1 MIRLFM
7 STDVAGSTL
16 FKASSAHQ
24 GAAGWL
30 DVFHAFFANYP
41 IMVMGQVGLE
51 FLSEDALPEVAV
63 WKFMGD
69 EAIFTCKPSSPEEV
83 TLLVRA
89 HFNAMAAYEQEYLAD
104 LPLRL
109 KGSAW
114 LASFPSPN
122 IEVEVPELAKDGR
135 TTPTDF
141 IGPDIDLGFRI
152 GKFAHPSTVSVSLDL
167 LDTVLRATNRE
178 LLDFYLVGREELKGV
193 LFGRPY
199 PVIWARPADAPSGF
213 MPWEIEDSRM
223 IAKAVAD
230 GPTPPALLQ
239 ETIDGVRLYLRKMH
253 GAQRTPI
260 SFDDEVVPCPQ
271 QQRMDQRQLVS

>member
-1 MIRLFM
+1 MIRMFM
-7 STDVAGSTL
+7 STDVAGSTA
-16 FKASSAHQ
+16 FKASSS
-24 GAAGWL
+24 GKGDGTGWL
-30 DVFHAFFANYP
+30 DVFRAFFSSYP
-41 IMVMGQVGLE
+41 IMVMGQVGME
-51 FLSEDALPEVAV
+51 FLDEDTLPEVAV

-109 KGSAW
+109 KGTAW
-114 LASFPSPN
+114 LARFPSPN
-122 IEVEVPELAKDGR
+122 IEVEVPELAKDVG

-152 GKFAHPSTVSVSLDL
+152 TKFASPSAVAVSLDL
-167 LDTVLRATNRE
+167 LDVVLRADNRD

-199 PVIWARPADAPSGF
+199 PVVWARASEAPPGF
-213 MPWEIEDSRM
+213 MPWEIDDSPM
-223 IAKAVAD
+223 VAKAVAE
-230 GPTPPALLQ
+230 GPTAPAALN
-239 ETIDGVRLYLRKMH
+239 ETIDAVRLYLRKMH
-253 GAQRTPI
+253 GAARPPLV
-260 SFDDEVVPCPQ
+260 FDRPPELKVA
-271 QQRMDQRQLVS
+271 S